1 MRPAFFRLVLFI
13 FVHMYLILPLFN
25 CFDNLVFG
33 RGLETIKKGRKETEK
48 KVSYIRLLHR
58 FSFKQRQICF
68 DKKKK
73 MKKTR
78 VEYVYGIQG
87 W

>member
-1 MRPAFFRLVLFI
+1 MRSAFFRLVLFI
-13 FVHMYLILPLFN
+13 FVHMYLNLPLFN

-33 RGLETIKKGRKETEK
+33 RGLETIKKGKKETEK

-68 DKKKK
+68 DKKII
-73 MKKTR
+73 KKTR